1 MMYLAANATPKPS
14 DDHGD
19 FRAACFDELTGPG
32 ANDLTF
38 TRMTART
45 DKLLQAPNKK
55 HLFQGFQ
62 PAHILL
68 Q

>member
-1 MMYLAANATPKPS
+1 MMDYAAIVTLEPS
-14 DDHGD
+14 DDHSD
-19 FRAACFDELTGPG
+19 FRAAWFNELTGPG
-32 ANDLTF
+32 ADHLTF
-38 TRMTART
+38 IRMAAWT